1 MKLSVGIDKEFL
13 GQRLLQRG
21 FRVWFL
27 YMFRIIEG
35 TDFVVEEMHHDLFE
49 YFDDLYNQIITRL
62 NLNIPPRAGK
72 TTIGKYFIVFCV
84 TKNPKS
90 NFIYTSFSQ
99 SLLADVSRDI
109 MKILEHPVYKAMYS
123 NRTFLEEEEVNP
135 IDKFWS
141 EYLFETEGKNVYS
154 NKKIVTAQGGVLL
167 FASIGSTIT
176 GFGAGIRDSK
186 KFTGALIIDDANKPA
201 DIRSQL
207 MRDKVVRYFEETLL
221 SRLNNSNVAIL
232 NIQQRLHVEDLS
244 GTLIKKYN
252 FITLKKSLLN
262 EEGRCQL
269 PKQYTKERIEE
280 LQKNN
285 YVFQAQFQQE
295 PILDGGNVIKTDWF
309 KYYPVS
315 SNFEYKR
322 IIMVADTAMK
332 VKEHN
337 DYSVFMVGGIS
348 QDNKLHVLDV
358 VRGKWE
364 APELKR
370 KCKEL
375 WNKWQTGE
383 TFCSGLYV
391 EDKASGT
398 GLIQEIKT
406 ECSIPIIPIEADK
419 DKLTRLESVLAHI
432 EAGNVLLPK
441 SELYGFNPELLSEC
455 QEFTRDDS
463 HRHDDQVDCLV
474 YLIMNTIAKL
484 TVSIY
489 DVID

>member
-1 MKLSVGIDKEFL
+1 MNLNPEYI
-13 GQRLLQRG
+13 GQRLLERG
-21 FRVWFL
+21 FKTFFL
-27 YMFRIIEG
+27 YLFKIIEG
-35 TDFVVEEMHHDLFE
+35 RPFLVEPLHEELFS
-49 YFDDLYNQIITRL
+49 YFDDIYNGRITRC
-62 NLNIPPRAGK
+62 NINICPRSAK
-72 TTIGKYFIVFCV
+72 TTMSQYFLVF
-84 TKNPKS
+84 TLTNNPKS
-90 NFIYTSFSQ
+90 QIIYTSFSQ
-99 SLLADVSRDI
+99 SLLSEISSKVAS
-109 MKILEHPVYKAMYS
+109 ILENPAYKMMFPNNRCSIEEEYTNPIDDFWREYLFNSSDKNTYS
-123 NRTFLEEEEVNP
+123 NRLIKT
-135 IDKFWS
+135 
-141 EYLFETEGKNVYS
+141 Y
-154 NKKIVTAQGGVLL
+154 AGGVCL
-167 FASIGSTIT
+167 FNSIGGAIT
-176 GFGAGIRDSK
+176 GYGCSVKGSK
-186 KFTGALIIDDANKPA
+186 KFSGYLCLDDPQKPA

-207 MRDKVVRYFEETLL
+207 MRDKTLRYFEETLL
-221 SRLNNSNVAIL
+221 SRLNNSDTPIINVM
-232 NIQQRLHVEDLS
+232 QRLHVEDLS
-244 GTLIKKYN
+244 GLLEQKYN
-252 FITLKKSLLN
+252 FKSLRIPLIKDN
-262 EEGRCQL
+262 GECNL
-269 PKQYTKERIEE
+269 PSQYTKERIEE

>member
-1 MKLSVGIDKEFL
+1 MNLNPEYI
-13 GQRLLQRG
+13 GQRLLERG
-21 FRVWFL
+21 FKTFFL
-27 YMFRIIEG
+27 YLFKIIEG
-35 TDFVVEEMHHDLFE
+35 RPFLVEPLHEELFS
-49 YFDDLYNQIITRL
+49 YFDDIYNGRITRC
-62 NLNIPPRAGK
+62 NINICPRSAK
-72 TTIGKYFIVFCV
+72 TTMSQYFLVF
-84 TKNPKS
+84 TLTNNPKS
-90 NFIYTSFSQ
+90 QIIYTSFSQ
-99 SLLADVSRDI
+99 SLLSEISSKVAS
-109 MKILEHPVYKAMYS
+109 ILENPAYKMMFPNNRCSIEEEYTNPIDDFWREYLFNSSDKNTYS
-123 NRTFLEEEEVNP
+123 NRLIKT
-135 IDKFWS
+135 
-141 EYLFETEGKNVYS
+141 Y
-154 NKKIVTAQGGVLL
+154 AGGVCL
-167 FASIGSTIT
+167 FNSIGGAIT
-176 GFGAGIRDSK
+176 GYGCSVKGSK
-186 KFTGALIIDDANKPA
+186 KFSGYLCLDDPQKPA

-207 MRDKVVRYFEETLL
+207 MRDKTLRYFEETLL
-221 SRLNNSNVAIL
+221 SRLNNSDTPIINVM
-232 NIQQRLHVEDLS
+232 QRLHVEDLS
-244 GTLIKKYN
+244 GLLEQKYN
-252 FITLKKSLLN
+252 FKSLRIPLIKDN
-262 EEGRCQL
+262 GECNL
-269 PKQYTKERIEE
+269 PSQYTKERIEE

-315 SNFEYKR
+315 SNFEYKK

-432 EAGNVLLPK
+432 EAGNVLLPE

>member
-1 MKLSVGIDKEFL
+1 MNLNPEYI
-13 GQRLLQRG
+13 GQRLLERG
-21 FRVWFL
+21 FKTFFL
-27 YMFRIIEG
+27 YLFKIIEG
-35 TDFVVEEMHHDLFE
+35 RPFLVEPLHEELFS
-49 YFDDLYNQIITRL
+49 YFDDIYNGRITRC
-62 NLNIPPRAGK
+62 NINICPRSAK
-72 TTIGKYFIVFCV
+72 TTMSQYFLVF
-84 TKNPKS
+84 TLTNNPKS
-90 NFIYTSFSQ
+90 QIIYTSFSQ
-99 SLLADVSRDI
+99 SLLSEISSKVAS
-109 MKILEHPVYKAMYS
+109 ILENPAYKMMFPNNRCSIEEEYTNPIDDFWREYLFNSSDKNTYS
-123 NRTFLEEEEVNP
+123 NRLIKT
-135 IDKFWS
+135 
-141 EYLFETEGKNVYS
+141 Y
-154 NKKIVTAQGGVLL
+154 AGGVCL
-167 FASIGSTIT
+167 FNSIGGAIT
-176 GFGAGIRDSK
+176 GYGCSVKGSK
-186 KFTGALIIDDANKPA
+186 KFSGYLCLDDPQKPA

-207 MRDKVVRYFEETLL
+207 MRDKTLRYFEETLL
-221 SRLNNSNVAIL
+221 SRLNNSDTPIINVM
-232 NIQQRLHVEDLS
+232 QRLHVEDLS
-244 GTLIKKYN
+244 GLLEQKYN
-252 FITLKKSLLN
+252 FKSLRIPLIKDN
-262 EEGRCQL
+262 GECNL
-269 PKQYTKERIEE
+269 PSQYTKERIEE

-315 SNFEYKR
+315 SNFEYKK
-322 IIMVADTAMK
+322 IIIVADTAMK

-432 EAGNVLLPK
+432 EAGNVLLPE

>member
-1 MKLSVGIDKEFL
+1 MNLNPEYI
-13 GQRLLQRG
+13 GQRLLERG
-21 FRVWFL
+21 FKTFFL
-27 YMFRIIEG
+27 YLFKIIEG
-35 TDFVVEEMHHDLFE
+35 RPFLVEPLHEELFS
-49 YFDDLYNQIITRL
+49 YFDDIYNGRITRC
-62 NLNIPPRAGK
+62 NINICPRSAK
-72 TTIGKYFIVFCV
+72 TTMSQYFLVF
-84 TKNPKS
+84 TLTNNPKS
-90 NFIYTSFSQ
+90 QIIYTSFSQ
-99 SLLADVSRDI
+99 SLLSEISSKVAS
-109 MKILEHPVYKAMYS
+109 ILENPAYKMMFPNNRCSIEEEYTNPIDDFWREYLFNSSDKNTYS
-123 NRTFLEEEEVNP
+123 NRLIKT
-135 IDKFWS
+135 
-141 EYLFETEGKNVYS
+141 Y
-154 NKKIVTAQGGVLL
+154 AGGVCL
-167 FASIGSTIT
+167 FNSIGGAIT
-176 GFGAGIRDSK
+176 GYGCSVKGSK
-186 KFTGALIIDDANKPA
+186 KFSGYLCLDDPQKPA

-207 MRDKVVRYFEETLL
+207 MRDKTLRYFEETLL
-221 SRLNNSNVAIL
+221 SRLNNSDTPIINVM
-232 NIQQRLHVEDLS
+232 QRLHVEDLS
-244 GTLIKKYN
+244 GLLEQKYN
-252 FITLKKSLLN
+252 FKSLRIPLIKDN
-262 EEGRCQL
+262 GECNL
-269 PKQYTKERIEE
+269 PSQYTKERIEE

-332 VKEHN
+332 IKEHN

-348 QDNKLHVLDV
+348 QNNKLHVLDV

-432 EAGNVLLPK
+432 EAGNVLLPE

>member
-1 MKLSVGIDKEFL
+1 MNLNPEYI
-13 GQRLLQRG
+13 GQRLLERG
-21 FRVWFL
+21 FKTFFL
-27 YMFRIIEG
+27 YLFKIIEG
-35 TDFVVEEMHHDLFE
+35 RPFLVEPLHEELFS
-49 YFDDLYNQIITRL
+49 YFDDIYNGRITRC
-62 NLNIPPRAGK
+62 NINICPRSAK
-72 TTIGKYFIVFCV
+72 TTMSQYFLVF
-84 TKNPKS
+84 TLTNNPKS
-90 NFIYTSFSQ
+90 QIIYTSFSQ
-99 SLLADVSRDI
+99 SLLSEISSKVAS
-109 MKILEHPVYKAMYS
+109 ILENPAYKMMFPNNRCSIEEEYTNPIDDFWREYLFNSSDKNTYS
-123 NRTFLEEEEVNP
+123 NRLIKT
-135 IDKFWS
+135 
-141 EYLFETEGKNVYS
+141 Y
-154 NKKIVTAQGGVLL
+154 AGGVCL
-167 FASIGSTIT
+167 FNSIGGAIT
-176 GFGAGIRDSK
+176 GYGCSVKGSK
-186 KFTGALIIDDANKPA
+186 KFSGYLCLDDPQKPA

-207 MRDKVVRYFEETLL
+207 MRDKTLRYFEETLL
-221 SRLNNSNVAIL
+221 SRLNNSDTPIINVM
-232 NIQQRLHVEDLS
+232 QRLHVEDLS
-244 GTLIKKYN
+244 GLLEQKYN
-252 FITLKKSLLN
+252 FKSLRIPLIKDN
-262 EEGRCQL
+262 GECNL
-269 PKQYTKERIEE
+269 PSQYTKERIEE

-432 EAGNVLLPK
+432 EAGNVLLPE